1 MSKKNIESRIN
12 NIIGQLNAI
21 KRMINEENTDCTE
34 VIVQLKAIKAA
45 SSSLYEN
52 YLNTNINTCLQE
64 GGKKNKV
71 LLNNLIK
78 EISKS

>member
-1 MSKKNIESRIN
+1 MAKKNIENRIN

-21 KRMINEENTDCTE
+21 KRMDSEKNPDCAQI
-34 VIVQLKAIKAA
+34 IVQLKAIKAA
-45 SSSLYEN
+45 TSSLYEN
-52 YLNTNINTCLQE
+52 YLSTNLNTCLQG

-78 EISKS
+78 EISKN

>member
-1 MSKKNIESRIN
+1 MAKKSIDSRIN

-21 KRMINEENTDCTE
+21 KRMVKENESDCAKI
-34 VIVQLKAIKAA
+34 IVQLKAVKAA

-52 YLNTNINTCLQE
+52 YLSTNLNSCLQ
-64 GGKKNKV
+64 GSGRKNKE

-78 EISKS
+78 EISKN